1 MNFDKLIYITAL
13 KIMADQQSLTI
24 TAAFVT
30 TEKLLQMV
38 TMTANTQV
46 QQKLLTTAIMFF
58 TTF

>member
-13 KIMADQQSLTI
+13 KIMSDQQSLTI

-38 TMTANTQV
+38 TMTANT
-46 QQKLLTTAIMFF
+46 
-58 TTF
+58 